1 MAEQEKNLFR
11 IGDVVTLKMNPEFRA
26 IIQYFGK
33 PKGNGMDYESI
44 KCLEKDHP
52 FLWAHISRL
61 EDDGKIQTL
70 NVPVVHLRSSEEGG
84 I

>member
-1 MAEQEKNLFR
+1 MSEQENNVFR
-11 IGDVVTLKMNPEFRA
+11 VGDVVTLKMNPEFRA

-70 NVPVVHLRSSEEGG
+70 NVPVVHLKSFEVSNP
-84 I
+84 